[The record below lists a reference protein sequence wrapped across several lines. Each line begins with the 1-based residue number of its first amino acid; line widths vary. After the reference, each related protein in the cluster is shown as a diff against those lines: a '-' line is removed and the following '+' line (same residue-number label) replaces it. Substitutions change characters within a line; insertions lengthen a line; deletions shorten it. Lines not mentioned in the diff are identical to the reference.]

1 MIKMNINTNMKI
13 MKKVN
18 NGFKTKQDIFKG
30 NYVSENSSLV
40 KIVSKGLGLI
50 ILESDDM
57 TVEEIN
63 NVAKQKLGDYKLREI
78 LTENI
83 YNSVMLINDKELR
96 ILIIPERE
104 LLTSTMNM
112 K

>member
-1 MIKMNINTNMKI
+1 MNMNTNMQI

-18 NGFKTKQDIFKG
+18 NGFKTKQDIVKG
-30 NYVSENSSLV
+30 NFVSEDSSLV

-50 ILESDDM
+50 ILESDEM

-63 NVAKQKLGDYKLREI
+63 NVAKQKLGKYKMSEI
-78 LTENI
+78 LIENI
-83 YNSVMLINDKELR
+83 CNSVMRIDDKELR
-96 ILIIPERE
+96 ILIIPENE
-104 LLTSTMNM
+104 LLISTM